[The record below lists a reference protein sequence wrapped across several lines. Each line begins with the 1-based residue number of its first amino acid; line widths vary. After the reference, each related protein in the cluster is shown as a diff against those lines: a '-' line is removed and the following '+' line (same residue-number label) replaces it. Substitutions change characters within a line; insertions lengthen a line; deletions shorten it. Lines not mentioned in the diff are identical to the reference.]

1 MTATSSLVLSMS
13 GGRLVAR
20 RTLVRLVLCGLLVA
34 GSAPVATAQ
43 PADPAITVRERAGV
57 YEVGATFTV
66 DRPARR
72 VLDVLTDYEGIPRL
86 VPDVKRSVVHTRTQD
101 RAIVEQEAVSRVL
114 FFSKTV
120 HLRLDIQEGA
130 DAIAF
135 RDVCGRSFVV
145 YEGGWHLS
153 RHGAGTQVTYT
164 LRAKPAFEVPEFLV
178 KRLMKRDAG
187 QMIARLRQAMLD

>member
-1 MTATSSLVLSMS
+1 MTATSSLVLSLS
-13 GGRLVAR
+13 GGRLGAR
-20 RTLVRLVLCGLLVA
+20 RTVVPLVIAVLLACGL
-34 GSAPVATAQ
+34 PATAAAQ
-43 PADPAITVRERAGV
+43 PAEPAISVRELAGV

-66 DRPARR
+66 DRPAHR
-72 VLDVLTDYEGIPRL
+72 VLAVLTDYEGIPRL
-86 VPDVKRSVVHTRTQD
+86 VPDVKRSVVHTRNGD
-101 RAIVEQEAVSRVL
+101 RAVVEQEAVSRVL

-145 YEGGWHLS
+145 YEGRWDVTS
-153 RHGAGTQVTYT
+153 AGAGTQVTYT
-164 LRAKPAFEVPEFLV
+164 LRAQPAFEVPEFLV

>member
-20 RTLVRLVLCGLLVA
+20 RTLVRLVLCGLIGA
-34 GSAPVATAQ
+34 GIATAAAAQ
-43 PADPAITVRERAGV
+43 PGEPTITVQERAGV

-86 VPDVKRSVVHTRTQD
+86 VPDVKRSVVHSRTTD
-101 RAIVEQEAVSRVL
+101 HAIVEQEAVSRVL

-145 YEGGWHLS
+145 YEGRWQVSS
-153 RHGAGTQVTYT
+153 RGAGTQVTYA
-164 LRAKPAFEVPEFLV
+164 LRAQPAFEVPEFLV